1 MKFDKHKFCFCFVF
15 ILFAAISFT
24 CKNKKPVRKLIGEW
38 EVINS
43 TLTLKSSSTLLNS
56 EAKLGTI
63 SLLRSKA
70 AGDNSY
76 FNNGVWNFINFPDSV
91 IPSSG
96 SLLWT
101 SVDKDNYVK
110 VPWRIQIIF
119 SNEIT
124 KGDPNRGGDYFNC
137 YQGYL
142 NVTELKK
149 EKHYLIE
156 GDIFK
161 PMNDPNK
168 TDNPIYKWVFE
179 LKEK

>member
-1 MKFDKHKFCFCFVF
+1 MKFDKHKFCFCFVV

-76 FNNGVWNFINFPDSV
+76 FNNGVWNFIDFPDSV

-101 SVDKDNYVK
+101 SVDKDNYVR

-142 NVTELKK
+142 NVTEIKGR
-149 EKHYLIE
+149 KHYRIE

-161 PMNDPNK
+161 PRNNPNR
-168 TDNPIYKWVFE
+168 PEYPLYKWVFE